1 MRRSHSEPGKIIC
14 PLSLTS
20 ISQYAR
26 LQGRSPAR
34 SARAS
39 PAHEMRGGVLVK
51 AAPDAEK
58 TMRVDFEASLSTMK
72 IILKQERDGVVHD
85 FVLFTLDLAT
95 LFVGWDSEHQDV
107 FVLGAKHQDKVF
119 HPIFCYPCHFCRNRW
134 LRFFEDNGCE
144 VRFKRLETLEGL
156 AHNRMKVR
164 ESPSEGPRK
173 IPETLGQAARGCG
186 PQPPKKIPQD
196 MFEQADLVGRLK
208 RLQTL
213 EMLADK
219 RASPALSASSARARL
234 LE

>member
-1 MRRSHSEPGKIIC
+1 
-14 PLSLTS
+14 
-20 ISQYAR
+20 
-26 LQGRSPAR
+26 
-34 SARAS
+34 
-39 PAHEMRGGVLVK
+39 
-51 AAPDAEK
+51 
-58 TMRVDFEASLSTMK
+58 
-72 IILKQERDGVVHD
+72 
-85 FVLFTLDLAT
+85 
-95 LFVGWDSEHQDV
+95 
-107 FVLGAKHQDKVF
+107 
-119 HPIFCYPCHFCRNRW
+119 

-186 PQPPKKIPQD
+186 PQPPKKIAQD
-196 MFEQADLVGRLK
+196 TLDLVGRLK

-219 RASPALSASSARARL
+219 RASPTLSASSARARL

>member
-1 MRRSHSEPGKIIC
+1 
-14 PLSLTS
+14 
-20 ISQYAR
+20 
-26 LQGRSPAR
+26 
-34 SARAS
+34 
-39 PAHEMRGGVLVK
+39 MRGGVLVK

-58 TMRVDFEASLSTMK
+58 TMRIDFEASLCTIK

-107 FVLGAKHQDKVF
+107 FVLGAKHQDRVF

-144 VRFKRLETLEGL
+144 VRFVERLETLEGL

-173 IPETLGQAARGCG
+173 IPDTLGQAARGCG
-186 PQPPKKIPQD
+186 PQPPKKSPQD
-196 MFEQADLVGRLK
+196 MLEQADLAGRLE
-208 RLQTL
+208 RLEML
-213 EMLADK
+213 EMLAHR
-219 RASPALSASSARARL
+219 RASVSVPSASSA
-234 LE
+234 